1 MNARHKLNQ
10 ANFNKALVLGLVMGW
25 LFQSFTAFVLATIIF
40 VVAGF
45 YSGDIR
51 TDGDYHYP
59 APPTPAPRPP
69 SLQPRR
75 RRFRKGRD

>member
-1 MNARHKLNQ
+1 MTARHKLNQ

-51 TDGDYHYP
+51 TDGDDHYP
-59 APPTPAPRPP
+59 APPSPPSRPP
-69 SLQPRR
+69 SQQPRR